1 MEKANTN
8 NDMVVPPDRLR
19 LKDVMVRYGSF
30 LALDN
35 INLVIRPGEFL
46 SLLGPSGSGKSTI
59 LNVINGAAQPDAGS
73 VLIDGR
79 DVTDVPARDRGLG
92 MVFQNYA
99 LLPHMNVFDNI
110 AFPLRVRKWPADRI
124 RHAVADILR
133 RMGLEGFA
141 HRKPR
146 ELSGGQ
152 QQRVGIARCLV
163 YSPSIILM
171 DEPLGALDKNM
182 REQMQDEIKTLHHA
196 TGATFLYVTHDQ
208 EEALNLSDRI
218 CLMNRGRIEQIGSPQ
233 EMYFRPV
240 SEFAATFLGE
250 SNILSGCLAGK
261 DLFQSDCGL
270 SIHVEGRPD
279 IAVGGAAR
287 LLLRP
292 EHIMCVTPSADMP
305 NRFVFIVEN
314 VNFVGGFIRVTVR
327 GRGGGRL
334 QFKARAHNDY
344 ANLQV
349 DSEIHLGWLPSDT
362 VLLPA

>member
-1 MEKANTN
+1 
-8 NDMVVPPDRLR
+8 MVAPPDRLR
-19 LKDVMVRYGSF
+19 LQDVMVRYGDF

-35 INLVIRPGEFL
+35 INLAIRPGEFV

-59 LNVINGAAQPDAGS
+59 LNVINGAAHPDGGR
-73 VLIDGR
+73 VFIDGR
-79 DVTDVPARDRGLG
+79 DVTAVPARERGLG

-110 AFPLRVRKWPADRI
+110 AFPLRIRHWPAERI
-124 RHAVADILR
+124 RQAVTDILH

-182 REQMQDEIKTLHHA
+182 REQMQDEIKALHRA
-196 TGATFLYVTHDQ
+196 TGATFVYVTHDQ

-218 CLMNRGRIEQIGSPQ
+218 CLMNRGRIEQIGTPQ
-233 EMYFRPV
+233 EMYFTPV
-240 SEFAATFLGE
+240 SEFTATFLGE
-250 SNILSGCLAGK
+250 SNILAGRLVAEN
-261 DLFQSDCGL
+261 LFRSECGL
-270 SIHVEGRPD
+270 SIHVVGRPD
-279 IAVGGAAR
+279 IPVGSHAK
-287 LLLRP
+287 LLVRP
-292 EHIMCVTPSADMP
+292 EHVMCVAPAADIP
-305 NRFVFIVEN
+305 NRFACIVEN
-314 VNFVGGFIRVTVR
+314 VNFVGGFIRVAVR
-327 GRGGGRL
+327 GQGGGRL
-334 QFKARAHNDY
+334 QFKTRAHNDY
-344 ANLQV
+344 ASLQI
-349 DSEIHLGWLPSDT
+349 DSEIHLGWLASDT